1 MSRKPRRLVSAGN
14 PQAEDAF
21 ARHEDEAARLEKS
34 LADLPGVADAYEDYV
49 RNRGQ
54 GWGSE
59 RSLRAYDV
67 FNQVLWPYL
76 ERLLLH
82 GEPEDE
88 LRKAFD
94 FVERVASSSQFARS
108 IVATELGWELWGRR
122 HSTPSV
128 ELSRIAE
135 RYMGPTTAEV
145 FASQEALFR
154 SIDEARWSN
163 RLRRWLQSRVTPK
176 DPKSSA

>member
-1 MSRKPRRLVSAGN
+1 MR
-14 PQAEDAF
+14 
-21 ARHEDEAARLEKS
+21 S
-34 LADLPGVADAYEDYV
+34 LADLPGVASAYENYV
-49 RNRGQ
+49 RDRGQ

-59 RSLRAYDV
+59 RTLRARDA

-76 ERLLLH
+76 ERLLLS
-82 GEPEDE
+82 GGPEDE

-94 FVERVASSSQFARS
+94 FVERVASSSELARS
-108 IVATELGWELWGRR
+108 IVATELGWELWARR

-128 ELSRIAE
+128 DLSRIAD
-135 RYMGPTTAEV
+135 RYMGTTTAEA